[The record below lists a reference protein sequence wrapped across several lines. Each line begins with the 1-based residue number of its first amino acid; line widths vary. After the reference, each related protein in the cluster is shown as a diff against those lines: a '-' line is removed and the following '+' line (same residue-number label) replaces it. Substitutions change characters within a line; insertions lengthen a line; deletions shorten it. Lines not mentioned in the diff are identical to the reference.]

1 MAYLGLLLVFTRTS
15 INRALTPRNTVG
27 VVELPHSTTQYC
39 TSLISDETR
48 GETPKRAG
56 NGMVKID
63 YRSIKL
69 LGLGRAVRTV
79 RSTRHTG
86 HLLDPNQSAKSPSTR
101 QLAYV
106 LAVMN
111 IAIDYGNFVMT
122 LL

>member
-1 MAYLGLLLVFTRTS
+1 VDLVGSRTRFERIYTIDINEDISIWTS
-15 INRALTPRNTVG
+15 VTQFCGCGDKTQFGNATNLERNRALTPRNTVG

-63 YRSIKL
+63 YRSIKS

-79 RSTRHTG
+79 RSTR
-86 HLLDPNQSAKSPSTR
+86 Q
-101 QLAYV
+101 
-106 LAVMN
+106 
-111 IAIDYGNFVMT
+111 
-122 LL
+122 